1 MPSYAACI
9 PHSTSQ
15 DLTLPGFDYIDAWL
29 SLDEWYSHIRGFGT
43 WQRLQCWNAVT
54 WRPSSWLGFFVSRP
68 RQRHAMLNFQ
78 TPSLPS
84 ATAPSSYQTATMLR
98 ILTHA
103 TGLLGLVAAQS
114 DSMINSMS
122 AISTSS
128 PYPIM
133 PAMANATA
141 TNSSTP
147 APTGPPAT
155 LTYLRAGSAS
165 ANLGYVASVVFACKG
180 HTTVALQCVNDSVD
194 SDKNNTLCPGTNGPV
209 SDPLLSS
216 NLSPTNDVIHRPPQ

>member
-1 MPSYAACI
+1 MLRL
-9 PHSTSQ
+9 
-15 DLTLPGFDYIDAWL
+15 LTLA
-29 SLDEWYSHIRGFGT
+29 S
-43 WQRLQCWNAVT
+43 
-54 WRPSSWLGFFVSRP
+54 
-68 RQRHAMLNFQ
+68 
-78 TPSLPS
+78 
-84 ATAPSSYQTATMLR
+84 
-98 ILTHA
+98 
-103 TGLLGLVAAQS
+103 GLLGLAAAQS
-114 DSMINSMS
+114 DSSMDSMS
-122 AISTSS
+122 AGTTSS

-165 ANLGYVASVVFACKG
+165 ANLGYVGSVVFACKG

-209 SDPLLSS
+209 SLPLCQ
-216 NLSPTNDVIHRPPQ
+216 RPVTS